1 MDPFVRANGMGGAES
16 RVRQRLDAHNR
27 AFCKPLQQD
36 AVRRV
41 SLESIEKT
49 RLGECLLTIL
59 FVEAAQAPSRFVCKQ
74 IAVRVIFE
82 RLREARRVEL
92 TQNVITNLCR
102 PATGR
107 QAQEANSRP
116 ELGCNTHR
124 LPSTTRILR
133 IRDCIGPVSHTSARS
148 KFRHC

>member
-107 QAQEANSRP
+107 PAQQASSRRRTRLQYAP
-116 ELGCNTHR
+116 LAEYDQDIEDPRLHR
-124 LPSTTRILR
+124 TRLAGFQMIDR
-133 IRDCIGPVSHTSARS
+133 CA
-148 KFRHC
+148 